1 MAEPL
6 PPGRVIGILG
16 GGQLGRMLAAAAQRL
31 DLVCHIYDPSAAC
44 PAGDI
49 AHSVTSGAWDDTGAL
64 ARFAAACD
72 VVTFEFENVPAT
84 SLDAVEA
91 ACPVFP
97 PRGALAV
104 SQDRLS
110 EKDLLTGIGLKT
122 ADYVPVASLQDLQDA
137 LATIGTPSI
146 LKTRRLGY
154 DGKGQARLTSP
165 DDAATAWNAMAGA
178 DALLEGFV
186 DFQREISVIATRGQ
200 DHRIIAF
207 EPGENVHRDGILHT
221 TTVPA
226 KIAEATRAEAIA
238 QTKSLM
244 QVLDY
249 VGTIG
254 VEFFVT
260 SDGLIINEFA
270 PRVHNSG
277 HWTQNGGTPC
287 QFEAHIRAIAGWPLP
302 DPLRT
307 ADVVMENLI
316 GSDVDRAEVLAAE
329 PGAFVH
335 LYGKAETRPG
345 RKMGHVNRVNP
356 R

>member
-1 MAEPL
+1 MADPL

-31 DLVCHIYDPSAAC
+31 GLVCHIYDPSAAC

-72 VVTFEFENVPAT
+72 VVTFEFENVPAA

-110 EKDLLTGIGLKT
+110 EKDLLTGLDLKT
-122 ADYVPVASLQDLQDA
+122 ADYAPVASLQDLQDA

-186 DFQREISVIATRGQ
+186 NFQREISVIATRGR
-200 DHRIIAF
+200 DGTVVVF
-207 EPGENVHRDGILHT
+207 EPGENIHKDGILHT

-226 KIAEATRAEAIA
+226 QISDATKVAAIDIAKALLEA
-238 QTKSLM
+238 LN
-244 QVLDY
+244 Y

-254 VEFFVT
+254 VELFET
-260 SDGLIINEFA
+260 PDGLLVNEFA

-277 HWTQNGGTPC
+277 HWTQDGGTPC

-316 GSDVDRAEVLAAE
+316 GSDVDRAMDLANE
-329 PGAFVH
+329 PGTAVH
-335 LYGKAETRPG
+335 LYGKTETRPG
-345 RKMGHVNRVNP
+345 RKMGHVNRVKP